1 MDRNIIIVSTI
12 AFASGAAVGFL
23 VATKKLEKRYADL
36 AQEEIDSVKEQ
47 YGRLTR
53 RTKVVQKMSGADFDG
68 DSLEGEDR
76 VIGVVANEYESMKT
90 RYDLMYKESPSKVM
104 QQVGENIGNGV
115 DDYLREN
122 DDLNGDED
130 DAEIDQEYNPDIMV
144 LPGYDYDDPYVIS
157 IEQFEEECLDHDKLT
172 ITWYAEDNTLVD
184 EQDEIIDDVGY
195 TVGEANIDIRNARAD
210 HPHTVY
216 VRNERISTDFEID
229 FNLNS
234 YAEMVLGVA
243 MTPREKYEKI
253 QKRKRGLSDD

>member
-1 MDRNIIIVSTI
+1 MNRNILIVSTI
-12 AFASGAAVGFL
+12 AFVSGAAVGFL
-23 VATKKLEKRYADL
+23 VATKKLEKKYADL
-36 AQEEIDSVKEQ
+36 AQEEINSVKAQ

-68 DSLEGEDR
+68 DSLEEKDR
-76 VIGVVANEYESMKT
+76 IVGVVANEYENMKT

-115 DDYLREN
+115 DD
-122 DDLNGDED
+122 LNGGED

-144 LPGYDYDDPYVIS
+144 LPGYDYEDPYVIS
-157 IEQFEEECLDHDKLT
+157 IGQFEEECLDHDKLT
-172 ITWYAEDNTLVD
+172 FTWYAEDNTLVD
-184 EQDEIIDDVGY
+184 DQDEIIDDVEY
-195 TVGEANIDIRNARAD
+195 TVGEANIDIRNARDD

>member
-23 VATKKLEKRYADL
+23 AATKKLEKKYADL
-36 AQEEIDSVKEQ
+36 AQEEINSVKAQ

-68 DSLEGEDR
+68 DILEEKDR
-76 VIGVVANEYESMKT
+76 IVGVVANEYETMKT

-104 QQVGENIGNGV
+104 QQVVDDV
-115 DDYLREN
+115 DDYPGERDVFNEE
-122 DDLNGDED
+122 ED

-144 LPGYDYDDPYVIS
+144 LPGYDYEDPYVIS

-184 EQDEIIDDVGY
+184 EQDEIIDDVEY

>member
-1 MDRNIIIVSTI
+1 MNRNILIVSTI
-12 AFASGAAVGFL
+12 AFVSGAAVGFL
-23 VATKKLEKRYADL
+23 VATKKLEKKYADL
-36 AQEEIDSVKEQ
+36 AQEEINSVKAQ

-76 VIGVVANEYESMKT
+76 VIGVVANEYETMKT
-90 RYDLMYKESPSKVM
+90 RYDLMYKESPSKVS
-104 QQVGENIGNGV
+104 QQVVDDV
-115 DDYLREN
+115 DDYPGERDIFNEE
-122 DDLNGDED
+122 ED
-130 DAEIDQEYNPDIMV
+130 DAEIDQEYKPDIAI
-144 LPGYDYDDPYVIS
+144 LPGYNYDDPYVIS